1 MWGDYVGDELADFV
15 AYLVAIYGKLH
26 LAESCV
32 VVD

>member
-15 AYLVAIYGKLH
+15 AYLVAISWELQLH
-26 LAESCV
+26 ESSV